1 MTQTLGNVSPEH
13 TKIRTKL
20 MDKESNNYK
29 KLICY
34 LKVLIHVFSNQ
45 ISIHHCINIWD
56 KCISGKVLLSINE
69 EIRNIYFHL
78 FTCMNFYINHG
89 YPLFLSLLL
98 FLSLSLTCWL
108 WTWGPDTL

>member
-1 MTQTLGNVSPEH
+1 
-13 TKIRTKL
+13 

-29 KLICY
+29 KLKCY
-34 LKVLIHVFSNQ
+34 LTVLIRVFSNQ

-89 YPLFLSLLL
+89 YPP
-98 FLSLSLTCWL
+98 LSLSPTVSFSYLL
-108 WTWGPDTL
+108 AVDLGS